1 MANQYINAITDLW
14 NNAGTTFYGIK
25 LNVTNTA
32 SAAAS
37 RLLALQVA
45 GSNKFTVDKDGN
57 VVAAGSLTLTGA
69 FVLGSNDAGALGASG
84 TAWSDL
90 FLASGG
96 VINWAAGDVTIT
108 HSTNALA
115 FAGAASGYSFDA
127 VVQPAAND
135 GAALGAAATSWS
147 DLFLASGGVINFAN
161 GNWVA
166 THTSGI
172 LTVGTGDLRV
182 TTAGTDATSVATVGG
197 TQTLTNKTLTSP
209 TITAPTLSTS
219 VLLTGVITPAQITAD
234 QNDYAPTGFATASVL
249 RLDTDAF
256 RNITGIAGGAAGRI
270 IIIQNIGSNILAFS
284 NDDSG
289 STAANRFYV
298 PSGTGFHL
306 EQYGTAMFYYD
317 GTFSRWVLVS
327 ISRSLAS
334 QSVME
339 AATSYYNFVTPQNQ
353 HYHPG
358 HPKCWGQTTGA
369 GTPTL
374 QTSYNVTSIT
384 DTATGR
390 LTVTIATDFSSAHWA
405 GVASA
410 NCATNANRMCSLVS
424 KAAGTVI
431 LESSSAAT
439 TLSDPGVGWDWA
451 FFGDQ

>member
-1 MANQYINAITDLW
+1 MPKDKITDYSATAASNTDVGGVGIQGTNAISNIDNAVREMMTHLAET
-14 NNAGTTFYGIK
+14 NAGTYPVADTWSFADPADLTKKFRFDGGSITTG
-25 LNVTNTA
+25 NTRVVTMPDA
-32 SAAAS
+32 
-37 RLLALQVA
+37 
-45 GSNKFTVDKDGN
+45 DI
-57 VVAAGSLTLTGA
+57 TLP
-69 FVLGSNDAGALGASG
+69 SG
-84 TAWSDL
+84 TY
-90 FLASGG
+90 
-96 VINWAAGDVTIT
+96 VTET
-108 HSTNALA
+108 
-115 FAGAASGYSFDA
+115 
-127 VVQPAAND
+127 
-135 GAALGAAATSWS
+135 
-147 DLFLASGGVINFAN
+147 
-161 GNWVA
+161 
-166 THTSGI
+166 
-172 LTVGTGDLRV
+172 
-182 TTAGTDATSVATVGG
+182 G

-219 VLLTGVITPAQITAD
+219 VLLTGVITPAQITAN

-256 RNITGIAGGAAGRI
+256 RTITGIAGGAAGRI
-270 IIIQNIGSNILAFS
+270 IIIQNVGANILAFAS
-284 NDDSG
+284 EDSG

-327 ISRSLAS
+327 ISRTLAS

-339 AATSYYNFVTPQNQ
+339 AATSYYNFSTPQNQ

-390 LTVTIATDFSSAHWA
+390 LTVTIATDFSSANWA
-405 GVASA
+405 GVATA

-431 LESSSAAT
+431 LESSSATT
-439 TLSDPGVGWDWA
+439 TLADPGVGWDWA